1 MVALAKA
8 GGRLKL
14 GLHPDVTAAVK
25 VTGLYRVLDTCDE
38 TSALAGVWR
47 PSWGAEWKAFSAAA
61 VAPCPGSLI
70 LSQAASPSPLSHTS
84 GGIDMRRFSV

>member
-14 GLHPDVTAAVK
+14 CGLHPDVTAAVK
-25 VTGLYRVLDTCDE
+25 VTGLDRVLDICDE

-61 VAPCPGSLI
+61 VAPCLRK
-70 LSQAASPSPLSHTS
+70 SHPFAGCFAIATFPYF
-84 GGIDMRRFSV
+84 GWY